1 MNFFYIYVLHY
12 SRLYVLLLGDLNA
25 HMNDIIRNVEGLSVL
40 SVHMDL
46 LREREPLFKES
57 EPWKS
62 LNIAYASTH
71 LAAS

>member
-1 MNFFYIYVLHY
+1 M
-12 SRLYVLLLGDLNA
+12 LLLGDLNA
-25 HMNDIIRNVEGLSVL
+25 HMNDIIRNVDEGLSVL